1 MAHNSNLRGQKID
14 WVVLL
19 IYIMCV
25 LMGWFNIYASVYSPE
40 MPTSIFD
47 MSHRAGQQITW
58 IGTTCL
64 LVTAIMVIDH
74 KFYETFAYVIYA
86 INILLLMAVFV
97 LGTEINGSHSWI
109 KVGSFSIQPAEFAKL
124 GVCLALAKYLSDPT
138 ISLTK
143 GYKTYLPIMGILGLP
158 CLLILLSK
166 ETGSMLVFSSFAI
179 MLYREG
185 LPGAIPAIVITIAI
199 LVILTLLIAKL
210 YLITGILLLAGI
222 VIWMMPKMSRRRG
235 GLAATVIVSLMMIG
249 VVFSVDFIMNSIL
262 QPHQKKRIM
271 VLIDPYSDPRGA
283 GWNVIQSKIA
293 IGSGRLS
300 GKGFLEG
307 TQTKFDFVPEQSTDF
322 IFCTVGEEH
331 GFIGSA
337 IVIALFISLI
347 MRLLV
352 LAERQRTRFARVY
365 GYGVTGIFFFHFM
378 VNIGMTIGLMPV
390 IGIPLPFFSYGGSS
404 FWAFSILLFIFL
416 KIDSQ
421 RPYTLSRTAT
431 MYDQHGE
438 KKIKPS

>member
-1 MAHNSNLRGQKID
+1 MTQETTLRGQKID

-19 IYIMCV
+19 IYILCV
-25 LMGWFNIYASVYSPE
+25 LMGWFNIFASVYSPE

-47 MSHRAGQQITW
+47 LSHRAGQQIMW

-64 LVTAIMVIDH
+64 LITAIMVIDH
-74 KFYETFAYVIYA
+74 KFYETFAYVIYG
-86 INILLLMAVFV
+86 ICIVLLLCVFV
-97 LGTEINGSHSWI
+97 LGTNINGSHSWI
-109 KVGSFSIQPAEFAKL
+109 KIGSFSIQPAEFAKL

-143 GYKTYLPIMGILGLP
+143 DFKSYIPIIGILGVP

-185 LPGAIPAIVITIAI
+185 LPGIIPATAISIAI
-199 LVILTLLIAKL
+199 LVILTLLVPKL
-210 YLITGILLLAGI
+210 YMVIGIVLLAGL
-222 VIWMMPKMSRRRG
+222 VIWAMPKMARRRG
-235 GLAATVIVSLMMIG
+235 GFLTTIIMAAGMIG
-249 VVFSVDFIMNSIL
+249 IVYSVDFIMNDIL
-262 QPHQKKRIM
+262 QPHQRRRIM

-293 IGSGRLS
+293 IGSGRLM
-300 GKGFLEG
+300 GKGWLEG

-331 GFIGSA
+331 GFVGSA
-337 IVIALFISLI
+337 IVIALFMCLI
-347 MRLLV
+347 IRLLT

-404 FWAFSILLFIFL
+404 FWSFSILLFIFL

-421 RPYTLSRTAT
+421 RPYTLSRPT
-431 MYDQHGE
+431 MLYDQYDS
-438 KKIKPS
+438 KKFGGI